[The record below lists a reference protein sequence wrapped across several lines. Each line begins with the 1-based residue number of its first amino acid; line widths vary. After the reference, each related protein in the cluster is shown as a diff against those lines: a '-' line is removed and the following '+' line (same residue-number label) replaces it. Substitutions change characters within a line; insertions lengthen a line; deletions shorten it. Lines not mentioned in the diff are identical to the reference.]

1 MASRNSEQ
9 TAIPHKLKPDVETP
23 PARRTGLLRVAKI
36 IFFMLLM
43 IGKKE
48 TWEGS
53 GDGARMTP
61 GQLLAG
67 AVIGG
72 IVVIAVLVAIVRVAL
87 MLAGARS

>member
-1 MASRNSEQ
+1 
-9 TAIPHKLKPDVETP
+9 
-23 PARRTGLLRVAKI
+23 LRVAKV
-36 IFFMLLM
+36 IFSALLM

-72 IVVIAVLVAIVRVAL
+72 IVVIAVLLAIVRVAL
-87 MLAGARS
+87 MLAGAQK